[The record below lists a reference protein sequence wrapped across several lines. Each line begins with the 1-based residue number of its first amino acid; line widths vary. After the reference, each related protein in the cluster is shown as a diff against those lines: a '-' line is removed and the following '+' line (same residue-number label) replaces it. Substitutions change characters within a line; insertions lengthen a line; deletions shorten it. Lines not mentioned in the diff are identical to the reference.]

1 MPHHSSQSFL
11 AKKRLIIVPAYN
23 EVASIAD
30 VIEGLVQTIPDFD
43 IIVIDDGSTDGTA
56 AAVPEGADV
65 IRLPFNLGIG
75 GAMQTG
81 YRYAA
86 IHGYDLAIQVDGDGQ
101 HLPSEVL
108 KIVGHLEK
116 NNLDMVIGSRFI
128 EPGSYKQ
135 SFTRMTGIYVLRGV
149 LFALTAGKIIT
160 DCTSGFRAVNR
171 NVINCFAHW
180 YPDDYPEAEVVLLL
194 IRSGFKLAEVPV
206 EMAQRDSGKTSI
218 PFWSGVFYTIK
229 VAAALIL
236 DMIRYPWPNSKLY

>member
-1 MPHHSSQSFL
+1 MPQSGNL
-11 AKKRLIIVPAYN
+11 NRCLVIVPAYN

-30 VIEGLVQTIPDFD
+30 VVKGLFQTIPDFD
-43 IIVIDDGSTDGTA
+43 IIVIDDGSIDGTA
-56 AAVPEGADV
+56 EAVPEGADV

-108 KIVGHLEK
+108 KLVDHLEK

-128 EPGSYKQ
+128 EPRSYKQ
-135 SFTRMTGIYVLRGV
+135 SFTRMTGIYALRGV
-149 LFALTAGKIIT
+149 LFALTAGKTIT

-180 YPDDYPEAEVVLLL
+180 YPEDYPEPEVVLLL
-194 IRSGFKLAEVPV
+194 IRSGFDLAEVPV
-206 EMAQRDSGKTSI
+206 EMAQRYGGKTSI
-218 PFWSGVFYTIK
+218 SFWRGVFYTIK
-229 VAAALIL
+229 VSAALFL
-236 DMIRYPWPNSKLY
+236 DMIRDPWTNRKLY